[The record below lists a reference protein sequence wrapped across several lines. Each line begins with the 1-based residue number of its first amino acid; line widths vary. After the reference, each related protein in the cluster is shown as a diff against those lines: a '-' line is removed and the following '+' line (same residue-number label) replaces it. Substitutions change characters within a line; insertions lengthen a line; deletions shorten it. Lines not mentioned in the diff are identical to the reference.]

1 MYASL
6 ARHIVTSRANVH
18 LEVPSMRPPVRAT
31 GILVLAVA
39 LAAVTLALGA
49 GPVLSQ
55 SSPPYRTVW
64 DDFRSGF
71 SAAVTPGAPG
81 ARWFFFSAGP
91 FVGDDGIAT
100 TSNRGLSVVP
110 KGTNP
115 RTRQPAFTRTLGQE
129 PTNGGLPGGL
139 DHVKWL
145 VYANNIA
152 SSTFPGFDAVPGQ
165 ELACETRL
173 SGRTFGTAGHP
184 FGSRVRDPNDD
195 LRLGAA
201 AFNAIDFETFIVSDF
216 FVTNE
221 RIYALYERL
230 PFGRP
235 SSGGSL
241 NEYAAFTFTIPVAK
255 RSIGDQH
262 HLKIAYDR
270 ERGIM
275 RWLVD
280 GREVLRVD
288 RLGYRID
295 RRQMVLDH
303 GGTETLIRPRQL
315 ACGMGMFTLLDASRP
330 PQSASNPGSDG
341 LVRLSSAPDFYFHT
355 GRGQPTPQTFADSNS
370 LPSSRLFGQG
380 AELNVRRLVVS
391 SRSNDDNHRDALEPD
406 DN

>member
-1 MYASL
+1 
-6 ARHIVTSRANVH
+6 
-18 LEVPSMRPPVRAT
+18 MRIGLTRSA
-31 GILVLAVA
+31 IIVA
-39 LAAVTLALGA
+39 LATVLATATLVYGA
-49 GPVLSQ
+49 ETALSQ
-55 SSPPYRTVW
+55 GARPYRTVW
-64 DDFRSGF
+64 DDFRDGF
-71 SAAVTPGAPG
+71 TTTVTPGAAG

-91 FVGDDGIAT
+91 YVGDDGIAT
-100 TSNRGLSVVP
+100 TSNRGLKVVP

-115 RTRQPAFTRTLGQE
+115 STGQPAFTRTLGQE
-129 PTNGGLPGGL
+129 STSGGLPGGL

-152 SSTFPGFDAVPGQ
+152 STSFPGFDAEPDQ

-184 FGSRVRDPNDD
+184 FGGRVRDPNDD
-195 LRLGAA
+195 LRLSGV

-221 RIYALYERL
+221 WIYALYERL

-235 SSGGSL
+235 SSGGTL
-241 NEYAAFTFTIPVAK
+241 NEYASFTFTVPVAE

-270 ERGIM
+270 SHGVM

-280 GREVLRVD
+280 GREVLRVN

-295 RRQMVLDH
+295 RRHMVLDH
-303 GGTETLIRPRQL
+303 GGTETLVQPRQL
-315 ACGMGMFTLLDASRP
+315 ACGLGMFTLLDASRP
-330 PQSASNPGSDG
+330 GQRASDPHSDG
-341 LVRLSSAPDFYFHT
+341 LVRLSTAPDFYFNT
-355 GRGQPTPQTFADSNS
+355 GLGAPTAQTFADANS

-380 AELNVRRLVVS
+380 AELNARRLVVS
-391 SRSNDDNHRDALEPD
+391 SRRNDDHHRDDVDLGD
-406 DN
+406 D

>member
-1 MYASL
+1 MRMGVTRFAIVIALVTIL
-6 ARHIVTSRANVH
+6 AT
-18 LEVPSMRPPVRAT
+18 AT
-31 GILVLAVA
+31 LVY
-39 LAAVTLALGA
+39 GA
-49 GPVLSQ
+49 ETALSQ
-55 SSPPYRTVW
+55 GAPPYRTVW
-64 DDFRSGF
+64 DDFQAGF
-71 SAAVTPGAPG
+71 SATVTPGDSG
-81 ARWFFFSAGP
+81 ARWFYFSAGP
-91 FVGDDGIAT
+91 YVGDDGLTT
-100 TSNRGLSVVP
+100 TSDRGLRVIP
-110 KGTNP
+110 KGTN
-115 RTRQPAFTRTLGQE
+115 TTSGQPAFTRTLGQE

-152 SSTFPGFDAVPGQ
+152 STSVPGFDAVPGQ

-184 FGSRVRDPNDD
+184 FGGRVRDADDD
-195 LRLGAA
+195 LRLSGV

-235 SSGGSL
+235 SSGGTL
-241 NEYAAFTFTIPVAK
+241 NEYASFTFTVPVAT

-270 ERGIM
+270 SRGIM

-280 GREVLRVD
+280 GREVMRVN

-295 RRQMVLDH
+295 RRHMVLDH
-303 GGTETLIRPRQL
+303 GGTETLVQPRQL

-330 PQSASNPGSDG
+330 GQSTSNPASDG
-341 LVRLSSAPDFYFHT
+341 LVRLSTAPNFYFHT
-355 GRGQPTPQTFADSNS
+355 GLGAPTPQTFADPTS

-380 AELNVRRLVVS
+380 AELNARRLVVS
-391 SRSNDDNHRDALEPD
+391 SRPNDDDRRDDVDLGD
-406 DN
+406 D